1 MKGFRSSKQWVN
13 FYILN
18 KREKILNY
26 NKLLRVLK
34 IFDSKFVKIMISL
47 EFQAIL
53 ANYIENV
60 RKFAEITIKIDKIVV
75 KLYYC
80 NINL

>member
-1 MKGFRSSKQWVN
+1 MKGFRSSKQGVN
-13 FYILN
+13 FYILS
-18 KREKILNY
+18 KCEKILNY
-26 NKLLRVLK
+26 NKLRKVLK
-34 IFDSKFVKIMISL
+34 ILDSKFGKIISL

-60 RKFAEITIKIDKIVV
+60 RKFAEITIKIDKIVL
-75 KLYYC
+75 KLYYY